1 MQSIKTE
8 GPAENAD
15 TLRRSNMDA
24 KKFFLVLFILCILS
38 FFPLLIFFTD
48 SFLYEAPIHLGF
60 FSIAMYFL
68 WKRDLKTTLK
78 SMGVPGN
85 IKKNVL
91 YIIGGFIAI
100 LITLFALGYLLT
112 GLGLNDQKNIM
123 DIVNMLPLYLL
134 AMAVVF
140 APISEELFF
149 RALLINKI
157 GERTGQ
163 IAAILI
169 AAAVFAVLHI
179 SYGSVVELV
188 GAFSIAV
195 ILGVVYVKSESIMPP
210 IAIHMIFNFL
220 SISFMLWFG

>member
-1 MQSIKTE
+1 
-8 GPAENAD
+8 
-15 TLRRSNMDA
+15 MDA

>member
-1 MQSIKTE
+1 LQSIKTE